1 MAEPAQLQAAPSGS
15 PREIKQEHEH
25 EPTGLEGLD
34 FSILA
39 ELASKRPFEDVT
51 QDSHE
56 EPEQE
61 AKRPK
66 TENPTTAEESSLEDG
81 LALLVQNALSNVGDL
96 VSRFNVE
103 PEEAHGSDPLD
114 VDDAHGTDARP
125 APVSFLSE
133 PEKYVRIANTHALGN
148 LALSLLLILLQQ
160 PIDDMS
166 KLAGDADSGYGRSYG
181 RLKRSFDA
189 TWQLFS
195 DGQVLSADELEIQE
209 AEARTLL
216 ELANIAK
223 FGTWLVEGDL
233 DSFAAA
239 VSHFNAVFRCQLSE
253 LSPGLSQLYLGIK
266 THRTIESL
274 LIPDADKSLIGET
287 IQSKMMEGLEE
298 PTATDG
304 GSSSSSQQ
312 ELLAAV
318 KSRKDVLVEETKD
331 KEPGTLKDKFPTG
344 DVLKSFSAHV
354 KTTLA
359 SMTEIGEKLGISA
372 LLSDVANQE
381 AIPSSSGDGELDLD
395 DLSSFFEKTT
405 SGLVQNALAG
415 LTEETP
421 TQEPLTTTENTE
433 TPVEVTNGEPA
444 SEAPPAVT
452 STTPVPPATPQPSVP
467 KLDLISDYK
476 ELEALV
482 AESTSNYVKTTLN
495 GLSAVPYQPTVPQS
509 TAETMAAQSP
519 YLSHLHQHQSHH
531 PYYTSY
537 SAQPP
542 PEQQPQQP
550 AGTPD
555 NLPPNQTFP
564 SAILYDKARQ
574 AALSKSSAHT
584 RREGLHSTRRPWT
597 QEEEKALM
605 AGLDM
610 VKGPHWSQILTL
622 FGQSGTISDILKDR
636 TQVQLKDKARNL
648 KLFFLKTN
656 SEMPYYLQAVT
667 GELKTR
673 APTQAARKEAE
684 ERARLNSEEEQAKLQ
699 GIMALAGGLQHP
711 PQQQQHHQHPQH
723 QLQQHQQRQLQQHQ
737 ARPPATVAAAVGQ
750 SVVTPAQAA
759 SAAQSASSAQQH
771 ASHLHQTTP
780 TATMTATPQVSIA
793 PTMNRGGIILPNTA
807 QIKPDSHIAAQQ
819 HAASQPTAI
828 APQPPRPQTQLP
840 PQVPRPQAQP
850 QIQPHHLPQTPTQAP
865 MQPPTPTQTQ
875 TQTIQPSPQRH
886 QQHQHPQTQAQPQT
900 PTQQPLAQAQPHTQT
915 LAQSQP
921 QQPQQ
926 QYHSQPQSSP
936 PALPAHSPALPQQ
949 QQQSTPSRPETPIAN
964 MQLPNGMGT
973 HPSPPTP
980 IAATPTPTPTQ
991 LSQLS
996 QHIQTPPQP
1005 LPAPTFS
1012 PQPQQPSAPAQTELH
1027 KFVSAPE
1034 ASMSEVVAVQNDEAA
1049 AEAALIEGLQAAVAQ
1064 ALAS

>member
-1 MAEPAQLQAAPSGS
+1 MAEPTQVQTAPTGS

-25 EPTGLEGLD
+25 EPTGLEALD

-39 ELASKRPFEDVT
+39 ELASKRPFEHVA
-51 QDSHE
+51 QDNHDE
-56 EPEQE
+56 REQE

-66 TENPTTAEESSLEDG
+66 TENPTTEEETSLEDG
-81 LALLVQNALSNVGDL
+81 IALLVQNALSNVGDL
-96 VSRFNVE
+96 VSKFTME
-103 PEEAHGSDPLD
+103 TGEAHGSDPMD
-114 VDDAHGTDARP
+114 VDDAHGADARP

-195 DGQVLSADELEIQE
+195 DNQVLSADELEIQE

-223 FGTWLVEGDL
+223 FGTWLVEGGL
-233 DSFAAA
+233 DSFTAADR
-239 VSHFNAVFRCQLSE
+239 HFAAVFRCQLSD
-253 LSPGLSQLYLGIK
+253 LSSGLSQLYLGIK
-266 THRTIESL
+266 THKTIESL
-274 LIPDADKSLIGET
+274 SIRNEEGPSIEEVVQT
-287 IQSKMMEGLEE
+287 IMLEGLNE
-298 PTATDG
+298 PADASG
-304 GSSSSSQQ
+304 EPISASQQ
-312 ELLAAV
+312 ELLASV
-318 KSRKDVLVEETKD
+318 KSRKDVLVDEVKT
-331 KEPGTLKDKFPTG
+331 KEPAALKENFPTG

-354 KTTLA
+354 RTTLA
-359 SMTEIGEKLGISA
+359 SMTEIGEKLGVSA

-381 AIPSSSGDGELDLD
+381 SIPSSSADGELDLD

-421 TQEPLTTTENTE
+421 VEEPAVVEITE
-433 TPVEVTNGEPA
+433 TPAEPVNGEPKA
-444 SEAPPAVT
+444 ETTAPAVAQT
-452 STTPVPPATPQPSVP
+452 NGA

-482 AESTSNYVKTTLN
+482 AESTSNYVKTTLH

-537 SAQPP
+537 TSQPA
-542 PEQQPQQP
+542 PEQQPPQP
-550 AGTPD
+550 TGSSD

-622 FGQSGTISDILKDR
+622 FGQNGTISDILKDR

-684 ERARLNSEEEQAKLQ
+684 ERARMNSEEEQAKLQ

-711 PQQQQHHQHPQH
+711 PQQQQQAHQQQRPQLHHQ
-723 QLQQHQQRQLQQHQ
+723 Q
-737 ARPPATVAAAVGQ
+737 ARPPVTVAAAVGQ

-759 SAAQSASSAQQH
+759 SAAQSASSGQPQH
-771 ASHLHQTTP
+771 ASHLHHTP
-780 TATMTATPQVSIA
+780 TASMSSTQHANVA
-793 PTMNRGGIILPNTA
+793 PISRGGMILPNTA
-807 QIKPDSHIAAQQ
+807 QIKPDSQMAAVQQ
-819 HAASQPTAI
+819 ASQPVPL
-828 APQPPRPQTQLP
+828 APQRPQTQLP

-850 QIQPHHLPQTPTQAP
+850 QPQLQ
-865 MQPPTPTQTQ
+865 MQQHSPLQQQQQQQHPPTPTQVQ
-875 TQTIQPSPQRH
+875 TH
-886 QQHQHPQTQAQPQT
+886 AQI
-900 PTQQPLAQAQPHTQT
+900 LAQAQPHTQVSAQT
-915 LAQSQP
+915 LAQTQVHHQQVQSSQQPLQQQYHQQLQSSPHIQPSHSPALGQHHQTTPSQPGTPIASTQLQNGMAAHSSPTPTIPSTPTPSHLSQHISTPIQASPAPTYSSQP
-921 QQPQQ
+921 QQP
-926 QYHSQPQSSP
+926 
-936 PALPAHSPALPQQ
+936 
-949 QQQSTPSRPETPIAN
+949 PI
-964 MQLPNGMGT
+964 
-973 HPSPPTP
+973 
-980 IAATPTPTPTQ
+980 
-991 LSQLS
+991 
-996 QHIQTPPQP
+996 
-1005 LPAPTFS
+1005 
-1012 PQPQQPSAPAQTELH
+1012 PAQTELH
-1027 KFVSAPE
+1027 KLVSAPE
-1034 ASMSEVVAVQNDEAA
+1034 ATMSQAVVQDDEAA
-1049 AEAALIEGLQAAVAQ
+1049 AEAALLEGLQAAVAQ

>member
-1 MAEPAQLQAAPSGS
+1 MAEPTQVQTAPTGS

-25 EPTGLEGLD
+25 EPTGLEALD

-39 ELASKRPFEDVT
+39 ELASKRPFEHVA
-51 QDSHE
+51 QDHHDE
-56 EPEQE
+56 REQE

-66 TENPTTAEESSLEDG
+66 TENPTTEEETSLEDG

-96 VSRFNVE
+96 VSKFNIE
-103 PEEAHGSDPLD
+103 TGDAHGSDPMD
-114 VDDAHGTDARP
+114 VDDAHGADARP

-148 LALSLLLILLQQ
+148 LQ

-195 DGQVLSADELEIQE
+195 DNQVLSADELEIQE

-223 FGTWLVEGDL
+223 FGTWLVEGGL
-233 DSFAAA
+233 DSFTAADG
-239 VSHFNAVFRCQLSE
+239 HFAAVFRCQLSD
-253 LSPGLSQLYLGIK
+253 LSAGLSQLYLGIK
-266 THRTIESL
+266 THKTIESL
-274 LIPDADKSLIGET
+274 LIRNGDGPSIEEVVQT
-287 IQSKMMEGLEE
+287 IMLEGLNE
-298 PTATDG
+298 PTDAT
-304 GSSSSSQQ
+304 SEPISASQQ

-318 KSRKDVLVEETKD
+318 KSRRDVLVDEVKI
-331 KEPGTLKDKFPTG
+331 KEPAALREKFPTG

-354 KTTLA
+354 RTTLA
-359 SMTEIGEKLGISA
+359 SMTEIGEKLGVSA

-381 AIPSSSGDGELDLD
+381 SIPSHSGDGELDLD

-421 TQEPLTTTENTE
+421 TEEPAVVEITEA
-433 TPVEVTNGEPA
+433 PVETVNGEPKA
-444 SEAPPAVT
+444 EATA
-452 STTPVPPATPQPSVP
+452 PVAAQTNGA

-482 AESTSNYVKTTLN
+482 AESTSNYVKTTLH

-537 SAQPP
+537 TTQPA
-542 PEQQPQQP
+542 PEQQPPQP
-550 AGTPD
+550 TGSSD

-622 FGQSGTISDILKDR
+622 FGQNGTISDILKDR

-684 ERARLNSEEEQAKLQ
+684 ERARMNSEEEQAKLQ

-711 PQQQQHHQHPQH
+711 PQQQQ
-723 QLQQHQQRQLQQHQ
+723 QQQQQQQRQQLHHQ
-737 ARPPATVAAAVGQ
+737 ARPPVTVAAAVGQ

-759 SAAQSASSAQQH
+759 SAAQSASSVQQQQQH
-771 ASHLHQTTP
+771 ASHLHHTP
-780 TATMTATPQVSIA
+780 TASMASTQQANVTPIS
-793 PTMNRGGIILPNTA
+793 RGGMILPNTA
-807 QIKPDSHIAAQQ
+807 QIKPESQMAAVQQ
-819 HAASQPTAI
+819 ASQPVPL
-828 APQPPRPQTQLP
+828 APQRPQTQLP
-840 PQVPRPQAQP
+840 PQVPRPQSQP
-850 QIQPHHLPQTPTQAP
+850 QPQLQ
-865 MQPPTPTQTQ
+865 M
-875 TQTIQPSPQRH
+875 
-886 QQHQHPQTQAQPQT
+886 QQHSPLQQQQQQHPQPQTQVQTHAQALAQVQAHTQMPAPAQAQAQVHHQQVQPS
-900 PTQQPLAQAQPHTQT
+900 QQPLQQQYH
-915 LAQSQP
+915 

-926 QYHSQPQSSP
+926 SPHIQPS
-936 PALPAHSPALPQQ
+936 HSPALGQHHQ
-949 QQQSTPSRPETPIAN
+949 TPSQPGTPIVST
-964 MQLPNGMGT
+964 QLQNGTAT
-973 HPSPPTP
+973 HSSPTP
-980 IAATPTPTPTQ
+980 TIPSTPTP
-991 LSQLS
+991 SHLS
-996 QHIQTPPQP
+996 QHIPTPIQAS
-1005 LPAPTFS
+1005 PAPAYS
-1012 PQPQQPSAPAQTELH
+1012 PQPQQPSIPAQTELH
-1027 KFVSAPE
+1027 KLVSAPE
-1034 ASMSEVVAVQNDEAA
+1034 ATMSQAVVQDDEAA
-1049 AEAALIEGLQAAVAQ
+1049 AEAALLEGLQAAVAQ